1 MHGGGLALKRFL
13 LAWAVKW
20 RCSDAGKDDALPEKA
35 SAVKVTVEAVA
46 SSKAEKE
53 LFRVDFGE

>member
-1 MHGGGLALKRFL
+1 M
-13 LAWAVKW
+13 AWAVKW